1 MRVTHIIAGGR
12 HGGAETFFVDL
23 VDALARRGFDQ
34 HAFSRPYADR
44 LTRLVAANCT
54 FSTARMGGP
63 LDFFSGPKFKRTL
76 LNANPDIVFAWMSR
90 AADLVRTGPWINIGR
105 LGGFYDLKYY
115 KHCDFLICNTPAL
128 VAHCIGQGWESER
141 VAFIP
146 NFSPRIDC
154 APVSKESLSTPEQAP
169 VVLILARLEDSK
181 GIDTALRAVANVPEA
196 YLWIAGDGSQAGFL
210 KKLAQSL
217 GIQARVRFLGWRTDR
232 EALLETADVCLVPS
246 RHEPF
251 GNVVVNAWGNGTPVV
266 ATNAEGPS
274 YLITDQENGL
284 LVDVDDYHGM
294 AVAVSRIVAEPKF
307 AQRLA
312 IGGESQAT
320 TDFSEDTVVDSYVD
334 LFVRLMNSQRH

>member
-23 VDALARRGFDQ
+23 VDALSRRGFDQ

-76 LNANPDIVFAWMSR
+76 LNANPDIVLAWMSR
-90 AADLVRTGPWINIGR
+90 AAALVRTGPWINVGR

-128 VAHCIGQGWESER
+128 VAHCIGQGWDSER

-154 APVSKESLSTPEQAP
+154 DPVSKESLSTPEQAP

-181 GIDTALRAVANVPEA
+181 GIDTALRAMSNVPEA
-196 YLWIAGDGSQAGFL
+196 YMWIAGDGSQAGFL

-217 GIQARVRFLGWRTDR
+217 GIQARVRFLGWRSDR

-251 GNVVVNAWGNGTPVV
+251 GNVVVNAWANGIPVV
-266 ATNAEGPS
+266 ATRSAGPS
-274 YLITDQENGL
+274 SLINHEEDGL
-284 LVDVDDYHGM
+284 LVNVDDYQDMTAAILRILKDGNL
-294 AVAVSRIVAEPKF
+294 ARKLLICGESKADKDYSEQSVASAYLDF
-307 AQRLA
+307 FQRLKDA
-312 IGGESQAT
+312 N
-320 TDFSEDTVVDSYVD
+320 V
-334 LFVRLMNSQRH
+334 N